1 MATVVVG
8 GCGHVGLPLA
18 ISLAAT
24 GEQTTAFDINARVV
38 DLVNEGHMP
47 FVEPGA
53 EDMLREVLAAESFRA
68 TTKPDCLGD
77 ADSVVVVIGT
87 PVDEHL
93 NPDPDAVVRALD
105 ECVPNLRS
113 GQLIVL
119 RSTIFPGV
127 TARIERHL
135 RSRDL
140 DVDVVFCPERIA
152 EGYALEE
159 LRTLPQIVGA
169 RSDDAFTRGSKLFG
183 RLGIECIQTTP
194 EEAEL
199 AKLFTNTWR
208 YIKFA
213 IANQFFMMSQ
223 RAGLDYEKIRKAI
236 TYDYPRAHDLPGAGF
251 AAGPCLLKDTM
262 QLAAFSNN
270 SFHLGHSAMLINE
283 GLPLFLIEQLEQE
296 HDLADMTVGIL
307 GMAFKGDSDD
317 NRSSLSYKL
326 RRILRFRAKEVLAS
340 DPFVVNDPSL
350 VSQDQ
355 VLAQSDILVIGAPH
369 TTYRSLRIDKPL
381 IDVWNIVGLDS
392 R

>member
-1 MATVVVG
+1 MATVIVG

-18 ISLAAT
+18 ISLAAA
-24 GEQTTAFDINARVV
+24 GEQTTALDINTQVV
-38 DLVNEGHMP
+38 DLVNAGQMP
-47 FVEPGA
+47 FLEPGA
-53 EDMLREVLAAESFRA
+53 EDMLREVLATGNFRA
-68 TTKPDCLGD
+68 TADSDCLAD
-77 ADSVVVVIGT
+77 ADAVIVVIGT

-93 NPDPDAVVRALD
+93 NPDPDAVVRVLD
-105 ECVPNLRS
+105 ECVPKLRD

-127 TARIERHL
+127 TSRIERHL
-135 RSRDL
+135 RSRNL

-152 EGYALEE
+152 EGYALTE

-169 RSDDAFTRGSKLFG
+169 RSADAFTRGSHLFE
-183 RLGIECIQTTP
+183 RLGVECIHTTP

-213 IANQFFMMSQ
+213 IANQFFMMSE

-236 TYDYPRAHDLPGAGF
+236 TYDYPRAQDLPGAGF

-296 HDLADMTVGIL
+296 HDLAEMTVGIL

-340 DPFVVNDPSL
+340 DPFVMNDRSL
-350 VSQDQ
+350 ISQDEL
-355 VLAQSDILVIGAPH
+355 LAQSDIILIGAPH
-369 TTYRSLRIDKPL
+369 TEYQSLRIEKPFV
-381 IDVWNIVGLDS
+381 DVWNIVGEQS
-392 R
+392 

>member
-1 MATVVVG
+1 MASVVVG
-8 GCGHVGLPLA
+8 GCGHVGLPLG
-18 ISLAAT
+18 ISLAAS
-24 GEQTTAFDINARVV
+24 GERTVAFDINTAAVE
-38 DLVNEGHMP
+38 LVNSGQLP

-53 EDMLREVLAAESFRA
+53 REVLEQTLQDRSFSA
-68 TTKPDCLGD
+68 TTEPNCISD
-77 ADSVVVVIGT
+77 ADTVIVVIGT

-93 NPDPDAVVRALD
+93 NPDPDAVVRAID
-105 ECVPNLRS
+105 ECVPFLRD

-135 RSRDL
+135 RLKGL

-152 EGYALEE
+152 EGHAMTE

-169 RSDDAFTRGSKLFG
+169 RTSETFVRGSEVFS
-183 RLGIECIQTTP
+183 RLGAECIQTTP

-213 IANQFFMMSQ
+213 IANQFFMMSE
-223 RAGLDYEKIRKAI
+223 RAGLNYESIRKAI
-236 TYDYPRAHDLPGAGF
+236 TYNYPRAADLSSAGF

-283 GLPLFLIEQLEQE
+283 GLPLFLVEQLEAE
-296 HDLADMTVGIL
+296 HDLSDMTVGLL

-326 RRILRFRAKEVLAS
+326 RRILRFRAKEVLAA
-340 DPFVVNDPSL
+340 DPFVANDHTLRSHDE
-350 VSQDQ
+350 V
-355 VLAQSDILVIGAPH
+355 VERSDIIVIGAPH
-369 TTYRSLRIDKPL
+369 SEYRSLVTDKPV
-381 IDVWNIVGLDS
+381 IDVWNIVGTS
-392 R
+392 RK

>member
-1 MATVVVG
+1 VASVVVG
-8 GCGHVGLPLA
+8 GCGHVGLPLG
-18 ISLAAT
+18 ISLAVS
-24 GEQTTAFDINARVV
+24 GERTVAFDINASAV
-38 DLVNEGHMP
+38 DLVNSGQLP
-47 FVEPGA
+47 FIEPGA
-53 EDMLREVLAAESFRA
+53 REVLVQTLKDGSFSA
-68 TTKPDCLGD
+68 TTKPNCISD
-77 ADSVVVVIGT
+77 ANTVIVVIGT

-93 NPDPDAVVRALD
+93 NPDPDAVVRAID
-105 ECVPNLRS
+105 ECIPYLRN

-135 RSRDL
+135 RLKGL

-152 EGYALEE
+152 EGHAMTE

-169 RSDDAFTRGSKLFG
+169 RTPEAFARGSDVFQKLG
-183 RLGIECIQTTP
+183 VECIHTTP

-213 IANQFFMMSQ
+213 IANQFFMMSE
-223 RAGLDYEKIRKAI
+223 RAGLNYESIRKAI
-236 TYDYPRAHDLPGAGF
+236 TYNYPRALDLPGAGF

-283 GLPLFLIEQLEQE
+283 GLPLFLVEQLETE
-296 HDLADMTVGIL
+296 HDLSDKTVGLL

-326 RRILRFRAKEVLAS
+326 RRILRFRAKEVLAA
-340 DPFVVNDPSL
+340 DPFVANDHTL
-350 VSQDQ
+350 QAHDEVMKR
-355 VLAQSDILVIGAPH
+355 SDIIVIGAPH
-369 TTYRSLRIDKPL
+369 SEYRSLVTDKPI
-381 IDVWNIVGLDS
+381 IDVWNIVGTT
-392 R
+392 RK